1 MDQNS
6 RRLHPLV
13 ATAAVSVILF
23 SLVGIAG
30 LMGWLPHS
38 TSAPESETALLNP
51 PEETTAPVPESPAPV
66 IKPAV
71 RAEAPPTP
79 HRKASAHSVAASPE
93 KTAEVA
99 PAVVAEPV
107 AEPAPVAPAA
117 PVCGNCGVVEFI
129 QTRDK
134 EGAQGPGILGAVAGG
149 VAGGLLGNQ
158 IGSGTGKKLATA
170 AGAVGGALAG
180 RRIEQSRRQAVYYE
194 IGVRFQDGRLQ
205 TFSQDEVPSVS
216 TGQRV
221 RVTAGTIFP
230 E

>member
-1 MDQNS
+1 MDLNP

-13 ATAAVSVILF
+13 ATAAVSVILL
-23 SLVGIAG
+23 SLVGIAV
-30 LMGWLPHS
+30 LTGWLPGS
-38 TSAPESETALLNP
+38 TSAPGIEAQLAEPSVEAA
-51 PEETTAPVPESPAPV
+51 APTPESPAPA
-66 IKPAV
+66 KPIV
-71 RAEAPPTP
+71 RAEAPPKP
-79 HRKASAHSVAASPE
+79 HKAAPRRVAAAEQPV
-93 KTAEVA
+93 EVA
-99 PAVVAEPV
+99 PAVTPEPV
-107 AEPAPVAPAA
+107 AEPVSAPPAA

-134 EGAQGPGILGAVAGG
+134 EGAQGAGVLGAVVGG

-158 IGSGTGKKLATA
+158 VGSGTGKKLATA

-180 RRIEQSRRQAVYYE
+180 RRVEQARRQAVYYE

-205 TFSQDEVPSVS
+205 TFSQDVAPSVS

-221 RVTAGTIFP
+221 RVTAGTVFP

>member
-30 LMGWLPHS
+30 LMGWLPIS
-38 TSAPESETALLNP
+38 TSAPESEMTLLNP
-51 PEETTAPVPESPAPV
+51 PEEAIAPASEPPAPV
-66 IKPAV
+66 IKPAA
-71 RAEAPPTP
+71 RAETPPKP
-79 HRKASAHSVAASPE
+79 RKTASASSAVSPQ

-99 PAVVAEPV
+99 PEVVPEPV
-107 AEPAPVAPAA
+107 AQPAPVAPVA

-129 QTRDK
+129 ETRNK
-134 EGAQGPGILGAVAGG
+134 EGAQGPGVLGAVVGG

-158 IGSGTGKKLATA
+158 VGSGTGKKLATA

-221 RVTAGTIFP
+221 RVTAGTVFP

>member
-1 MDQNS
+1 MDLNS

-13 ATAAVSVILF
+13 ATAAVAVILF
-23 SLVGIAG
+23 SLVGIAA
-30 LMGWLPHS
+30 LTGWLPR
-38 TSAPESETALLNP
+38 SASEPVLEAPLTETPVEAAAP
-51 PEETTAPVPESPAPV
+51 PAESPAPA
-66 IKPAV
+66 IKPVV
-71 RAEAPPTP
+71 RAESTPKPHKVAPV
-79 HRKASAHSVAASPE
+79 HRVAIPE
-93 KTAEVA
+93 KMAEVA

-107 AEPAPVAPAA
+107 AEPPAAPPA

-129 QTRDK
+129 QARDK
-134 EGAQGPGILGAVAGG
+134 EGAQGAGLLGTVVGG

-158 IGSGTGKKLATA
+158 VGSGTGKKLATA

-180 RRIEQSRRQAVYYE
+180 RRIEQARGQAVYYE

-205 TFSQDEVPSVS
+205 TFSQDVAPSVS

-221 RVTAGTIFP
+221 RVTAGTVFP

>member
-1 MDQNS
+1 MDPNS

-13 ATAAVSVILF
+13 AMAAVSVILL
-23 SLVGIAG
+23 SLVGIAA
-30 LMGWLPHS
+30 LTGWLPGSASAPVIEAPVAKAPVEAVAPAPESPPPATKRVARVEAPPKPHRAAAHHVAA
-38 TSAPESETALLNP
+38 SAPEAE
-51 PEETTAPVPESPAPV
+51 VMPA
-66 IKPAV
+66 
-71 RAEAPPTP
+71 APP
-79 HRKASAHSVAASPE
+79 
-93 KTAEVA
+93 
-99 PAVVAEPV
+99 EPV
-107 AEPAPVAPAA
+107 AEPVPAAPAA

-134 EGAQGPGILGAVAGG
+134 EGAQGAGVLGAVVGG

-158 IGSGTGKKLATA
+158 VGSGTGKKLATA

-180 RRIEQSRRQAVYYE
+180 RRIEQARRQAVYYE

-205 TFSQDEVPSVS
+205 TFSQDVAPSVS

-221 RVTAGTIFP
+221 RVTAGTVFP